1 MSNSIDFNIVKPEH
15 ESIHKRLENWGRW
28 CKPGSGGN
36 VHPMFRQYRNS
47 YFEASPARST
57 SNTLDAVAIQKIMK
71 DIPEPQRI
79 ALQWFY
85 VKPISPTRVCFA
97 LGVNKADLLELV
109 HRGRTMAKNLA
120 PSEETRQ
127 IPRTSETA

>member
-1 MSNSIDFNIVKPEH
+1 MSIDFNIIKPEH
-15 ESIHKRLENWGRW
+15 DDIHKRLENWGRW
-28 CKPGSGGN
+28 CKGSAHGN
-36 VHPMFRQYRNS
+36 VHPMFRQYRNG
-47 YFEASPARST
+47 YFEATPTRSYSDT
-57 SNTLDAVAIQKIMK
+57 VDAVSIQKVMK

-85 VKPISPTRVCFA
+85 VRPGSPTRVCFA

-120 PSEETRQ
+120 KKVEA
-127 IPRTSETA
+127 TA